1 MSEQLTSSPP
11 PLARPTAA
19 SSRRVYALPSF
30 LSYFYIYFINNFRQT
45 NYLNIYPTDLRQIR
59 KFGRTV
65 MQMISLK
72 LVFFDASRDVAMV
85 IHRTEFL
92 SSGDIHQMA
101 VSIRE
106 K

>member
-1 MSEQLTSSPP
+1 MSEKLTYSPP
-11 PLARPTAA
+11 SLARPTAA

-72 LVFFDASRDVAMV
+72 LVFFSMRQGTLPWQS
-85 IHRTEFL
+85 TEL
-92 SSGDIHQMA
+92 SF
-101 VSIRE
+101 
-106 K
+106 

>member
-1 MSEQLTSSPP
+1 MSEKLTYSPP
-11 PLARPTAA
+11 SLARPTAA

-65 MQMISLK
+65 AADDQPQIS
-72 LVFFDASRDVAMV
+72 FFRRVKG
-85 IHRTEFL
+85 RCR
-92 SSGDIHQMA
+92 GNPQN
-101 VSIRE
+101 
-106 K
+106 